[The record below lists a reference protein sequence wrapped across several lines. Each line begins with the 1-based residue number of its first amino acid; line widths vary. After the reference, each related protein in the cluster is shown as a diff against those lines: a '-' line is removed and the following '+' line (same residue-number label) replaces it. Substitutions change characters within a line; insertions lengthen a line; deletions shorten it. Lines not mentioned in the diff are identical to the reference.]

1 MWLCSVT
8 SRRGWGTHCVFFF
21 NSSVFSLQSLWVWG
35 LWACCVVAWI
45 DLNFHKL
52 FIIVITIIIIVRV
65 CVCHRVRMEA
75 RGQILGSSL
84 SCFSQTK
91 HSMTRAP
98 VSFQVIP
105 YLHRSSYRRSA
116 GSTDVYQPLHQD
128 FYFNVDSRDWTQAI
142 WSALLLTGPSVLSLD
157 SNFWHWVCVYP
168 HLIMVA
174 RGLFI
179 YIAFF

>member
-8 SRRGWGTHCVFFF
+8 SRRGGGTHCVFFF

-52 FIIVITIIIIVRV
+52 FIIVIIIIIVRV

-84 SCFSQTK
+84 SCFSHTK

-116 GSTDVYQPLHQD
+116 GFTDVYQPLHQD
-128 FYFNVDSRDWTQAI
+128 FYFNVDSGDWTQAI
-142 WSALLLTGPSVLSLD
+142 WSALLPTGPSVLSLD